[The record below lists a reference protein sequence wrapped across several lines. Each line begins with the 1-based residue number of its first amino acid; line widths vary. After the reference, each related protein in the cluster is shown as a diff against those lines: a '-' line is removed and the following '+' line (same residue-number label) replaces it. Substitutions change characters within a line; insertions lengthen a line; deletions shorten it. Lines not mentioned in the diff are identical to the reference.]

1 MKNKKMFFA
10 LLNDSKYGYRLKEN
24 AVEACLLRCV
34 PRPGEPLIFAADKS
48 KNPTGDDVDFA
59 DVGRQNFKFS
69 IFAKSGAF
77 DVKEVAA
84 RARALNMPISNAS
97 SEKSAKK
104 RDSQDFSLVEIDN
117 KNIELAAMK
126 PAQDGKSWIMR
137 LVNLSGECEKAR
149 IGLKFVPKE
158 ALECDLAEIPVKN
171 PQMLENLAFGAHE
184 IKSFILRY

>member
-1 MKNKKMFFA
+1 
-10 LLNDSKYGYRLKEN
+10 
-24 AVEACLLRCV
+24 
-34 PRPGEPLIFAADKS
+34 
-48 KNPTGDDVDFA
+48 
-59 DVGRQNFKFS
+59 
-69 IFAKSGAF
+69 
-77 DVKEVAA
+77 
-84 RARALNMPISNAS
+84 MPISNAS

-104 RDSQDFSLVEIDN
+104 RDFQDFSLVEIDN

-137 LVNLSGECEKAR
+137 LVNLSGKCEKAR

-171 PQMLENLAFGAHE
+171 PQMLENLDLGAHE

>member
-1 MKNKKMFFA
+1 MKNNLKVIIGYVLAIVVIVGVIAMIYRSTS
-10 LLNDSKYGYRLKEN
+10 SKTEVITYDKVVAYFQKE
-24 AVEACLLRCV
+24 
-34 PRPGEPLIFAADKS
+34 
-48 KNPTGDDVDFA
+48 
-59 DVGRQNFKFS
+59 
-69 IFAKSGAF
+69 
-77 DVKEVAA
+77 EV
-84 RARALNMPISNAS
+84 R
-97 SEKSAKK
+97 E
-104 RDSQDFSLVEIDN
+104 FEIDN